1 MVHGHAM
8 VSGDTGVRV
17 KGRLTPPSSNRRRS
31 QICTVFSHHTD
42 AHAVCISIQLNS
54 ILQQCLL
61 IHRPSLDLF
70 KGCQHAPPFN
80 LEMVE
85 QVDKEGLSLITSSPI
100 LMIHRTNN
108 MEETK
113 KDWKVV
119 VERKRKA
126 RQALLPSQWL
136 IPADE
141 LPTEE
146 VYDVTTLCAE
156 KEWLTPEEL
165 NITTKTITSLAAL
178 IAIGRV
184 SALEVVSAFAH
195 RATIAQQL
203 LNP

>member
-1 MVHGHAM
+1 
-8 VSGDTGVRV
+8 
-17 KGRLTPPSSNRRRS
+17 
-31 QICTVFSHHTD
+31 
-42 AHAVCISIQLNS
+42 
-54 ILQQCLL
+54 
-61 IHRPSLDLF
+61 
-70 KGCQHAPPFN
+70 
-80 LEMVE
+80 
-85 QVDKEGLSLITSSPI
+85 
-100 LMIHRTNN
+100 

-119 VERKRKA
+119 VERKRTA
-126 RQALLPSQWL
+126 RQALLPSPWL

-146 VYDVTTLCAE
+146 VYDVTNICAE

-165 NITTKTITSLAAL
+165 SITSKTITALAAL
-178 IAIGRV
+178 IAVGGV

>member
-1 MVHGHAM
+1 ML
-8 VSGDTGVRV
+8 SGFQY
-17 KGRLTPPSSNRRRS
+17 SSTQSFNNVDS
-31 QICTVFSHHTD
+31 FAILL
-42 AHAVCISIQLNS
+42 SIF
-54 ILQQCLL
+54 
-61 IHRPSLDLF
+61 F
-70 KGCQHAPPFN
+70 KGCQYEPPFN

-85 QVDKEGLSLITSSPI
+85 QVDKEGLSPITSSPI

-113 KDWKVV
+113 KDWKEV
-119 VERKRKA
+119 VERKRTA

-146 VYDVTTLCAE
+146 VYDVTNLCAE
-156 KEWLTPEEL
+156 KEWLTPEEH

-178 IAIGRV
+178 IAGGSL
-184 SALEVVSAFAH
+184 SALEVVRAFAH